1 MKERKVPLRK
11 CIGCQE
17 MLGKKT
23 LIRIVR
29 TPEGEVSV
37 DVTGKK
43 PGRGAY
49 LCGSLDC
56 FRQTRKARGLE
67 RALNTSVSS
76 ELYDFLEQQMKKVMN
91 NE

>member
-29 TPEGEVSV
+29 SPEGEVTV
-37 DVTGKK
+37 DLTGKK

-49 LCGSLDC
+49 MCGSADC
-56 FRQTRKARGLE
+56 FRHTRKSRGLE
-67 RALNTSVSS
+67 RALNTTVTP
-76 ELYDFLEQQMKKVMN
+76 ELYELLEQQIKKVMDN
-91 NE
+91 A